1 MHIRSLRQLL
11 LLSSVAMLHP
21 ALAHAGVAADVEAD
35 SADSADA
42 GREIV
47 VLGTGQ
53 TRQVQEIRATDIIR
67 LAPGSSPL
75 RAVEKLPGV
84 NFQAADPFGAYEWS
98 TRISIRGFNQN
109 QLGFTLDGIPLGDMS
124 YGNHNGL
131 HISRA
136 VISENIASTRVSQGA
151 GALGTAS
158 TNNLGGT
165 LEFQSRTPGDSF
177 GASFAATYGADDT
190 KRGFVRV
197 DSGALVDGGLK
208 ASIAYAYQDADKWK
222 GGGVQRQHQ
231 ANAKLVQP
239 LGTGALTAFVNFSDR
254 RENDYQ
260 DLSAEMIDRLGYGWD
275 NLAPNW
281 AAALQIAHIA
291 NNRGDTGAPVSDATA
306 GTTYPGLITSV
317 DDAYYDAA
325 GLRKDWLAG
334 ITLDG
339 PLSDAITGRITGYYH
354 NNEGQGIWYTPYVPT
369 PGGAPISVRTTE
381 YDMERLG
388 VLAGLQIELGA
399 HKISTGL
406 WYENNDFHQARRFY
420 GLDDAATPS
429 RSSIKFMRN
438 PFFTQW
444 EFDYTTK
451 TLQLH
456 LSDSWSL
463 TDAFTVSAGFKG
475 MRVRNAATPVV
486 KGGFAEGRIA
496 AEDWFLPQAGF
507 VYRLAEKTEIFGNY
521 TENMRA
527 YASAAST
534 GPFSVTQA
542 GFDAGRNT
550 LKPETSTTWELG
562 ARTRLGAFQGSVAA
576 YFVDFR
582 NRQIS
587 LATGPS
593 IVGSPS
599 VLQNVGDVRSIGVE
613 FAGLYNMTDAVSLF
627 LSYAYNDSQY
637 RDDVFNASNVLVA
650 ATKGKTVVDSPKHLL
665 KGELAYDD
673 KAFFGRIGANYT
685 SRRYY
690 SYLNDAVVPGR
701 VLVDGSLGYR
711 FQGFELQAS
720 VTNLFDKDYVSTVGS
735 GGYGNSGD
743 RQTLL
748 AGAPRQWFVTLRK
761 DF

>member
-1 MHIRSLRQLL
+1 MHKRSLRQLL
-11 LLSSVAMLHP
+11 LLSSVAILNPVMV
-21 ALAHAGVAADVEAD
+21 HAETAADANVEAADVGA
-35 SADSADA
+35 
-42 GREIV
+42 EIV

-53 TRQVQEIRATDIIR
+53 TRQVQEIQGVDIAR

-136 VISENIASTRVSQGA
+136 IISENIAATRVSQGA
-151 GALGTAS
+151 GSLGTAS

-165 LEFQSRTPGDSF
+165 LEFQSRTPSDEF
-177 GASFAATYGADDT
+177 TAALAATYGADDT
-190 KRGFVRV
+190 KRAFVRV
-197 DSGALVDGGLK
+197 DSGALAAGGFK
-208 ASIAYAYQDADKWK
+208 ASIAYAWQDADKWK

-231 ANAKLVQP
+231 VNAKLVQP
-239 LGTGALTAFVNFSDR
+239 IGDGTLTGFVNFSDR

-260 DLSAEMIDRLGYGWD
+260 DLSAEMIDRLGYDWD
-275 NLAPNW
+275 NLAPDW
-281 AAALQIAHIA
+281 ATAVLVAHVG
-291 NNRGDTGAPVSDATA
+291 NNRGDTGAPVSDASA
-306 GTTYPGLITSV
+306 GTTYPGNIISA

-334 ITLDG
+334 LTLDT
-339 PLSDAITGRITGYYH
+339 PLTEGVTGKVTGYYH
-354 NNEGQGIWYTPYVPT
+354 NNEGQGIWFTPYVPT

-388 VLAGLQIELGA
+388 AVASLEMELGA
-399 HKISTGL
+399 HRISTGL
-406 WYENNDFHQARRFY
+406 WYENNDFNQARRFY
-420 GLDDAATPS
+420 GLADAAAPS

-444 EFDYTTK
+444 EFDYNTK
-451 TLQLH
+451 TLQAYLA
-456 LSDSWSL
+456 DSWAL

-475 MRVRNAATPVV
+475 MHVLNKATPIV
-486 KGGFAEGRIA
+486 KGGFAEGKID

-507 VYRLAEKTEIFGNY
+507 VYRFGGNTEVFGNY

-542 GFDAGRNT
+542 GFNTGLAT
-550 LKPETSTTWELG
+550 LKPETSATWELG
-562 ARTRLGAFQGSVAA
+562 ARTRSGPFQGSIAA
-576 YFVDFR
+576 YYVDFR

-599 VLQNVGDVRSIGVE
+599 ILQNVGDVRSIGVE
-613 FAGLYNMTDAVSLF
+613 LAGVYNVTDALSLF
-627 LSYAYNDSQY
+627 ASYAFNESEY

-665 KGELAYDD
+665 KGEVAYDD
-673 KAFFGRIGANYT
+673 DNFFGRIGANYT
-685 SRRYY
+685 SKRYY
-690 SYLNDAVVPGR
+690 SYLNDQSVPGR
-701 VLVDGSLGYR
+701 VIVDGSIGYR
-711 FQGFELQAS
+711 FQGFEIQAS

>member
-1 MHIRSLRQLL
+1 MMTTQIIRQFL
-11 LLSSVAMLHP
+11 LLSAAIAVVPHP
-21 ALAHAGVAADVEAD
+21 ASAAAVAAAVDALD
-35 SADSADA
+35 AADA
-42 GREIV
+42 GGEIV

-53 TRQVQEIRATDIIR
+53 TRQVQEIQAADITR

-136 VISENIASTRVSQGA
+136 IISENIATTRVSQGA
-151 GALGTAS
+151 GSLGTAS

-165 LEFQSRTPGDSF
+165 LEFQSRNPSEQF
-177 GASFAATYGADDT
+177 GAALSATYGADET
-190 KRGFVRV
+190 KRGFVRI
-197 DSGALVDGGLK
+197 DSGALVDGGLR

-231 ANAKLVQP
+231 VNARLVQP
-239 LGTGALTAFVNFSDR
+239 IGDAAVSAFVNFSDR

-260 DLSAEMIDRLGYGWD
+260 DLSAEMIDRLGYDWD
-275 NLAPNW
+275 NFAPDW
-281 AAALQIAHIA
+281 ATAVLVAHIG
-291 NNRGDTGAPVSDATA
+291 NNRGDTGAPVSDPTA
-306 GTTYPGLITSV
+306 GTTYPGLIASV

-334 ITLDG
+334 VSFDG
-339 PLSDAITGRITGYYH
+339 PLTDKVKGRLTGYYH
-354 NNEGQGIWYTPYVPT
+354 NNKGQGIWYTPYVPT

-388 VLAGLQIELGA
+388 VLGGLDMELGA
-399 HKISTGL
+399 HTVSTGL
-406 WYENNDFHQARRFY
+406 WYENNDFNQARRFY

-444 EFDYTTK
+444 EFDYNTK
-451 TLQLH
+451 TLQAY
-456 LSDSWSL
+456 LSDSWSI
-463 TDAFTVSAGFKG
+463 TDAFTLSAGFKG
-475 MRVRNAATPVV
+475 MHVINKATPIV
-486 KGGFAEGRIA
+486 KGGFAEGKIE

-507 VYRLAEKTEIFGNY
+507 VYRLGGSTEIFGNY

-534 GPFSVTQA
+534 GPFQVTQA
-542 GFDAGRNT
+542 GFDASLAT
-550 LKPETSTTWELG
+550 LKPETSRTWELG
-562 ARTRLGAFQGSVAA
+562 ARTRMGGFQGSIAA
-576 YFVDFR
+576 YYVDFR

-613 FAGLYNMTDAVSLF
+613 LAALYNVTDALSLF
-627 LSYAYNDSQY
+627 VSYAFNDSEY
-637 RDDVFNASNVLVA
+637 RDDVRNASDELIA
-650 ATKGKTVVDSPKHLL
+650 ATRGKTAVDSPKHLL
-665 KGELAYDD
+665 KGEIAYDD
-673 KAFFGRIGANYT
+673 KNLFGRIGANYT
-685 SRRYY
+685 SKRYY
-690 SYLNDAVVPGR
+690 SYLNDQSVPGR
-701 VLVDGSLGYR
+701 VILDGSIGYR

-720 VTNLFDKDYVSTVGS
+720 VTNLLDKDYVSTVGS
-735 GGYGNSGD
+735 GGYSNSGD